1 MKKIKFR
8 AEDLDGVVHYGQG
21 IVGTPEE
28 PFLTSWNNGVG
39 VRIRVKPETVA
50 QFVRLDDDGT
60 EIYEGDKVK
69 FTVKTGY
76 SFFNS
81 ETFITDGLVSVSECV
96 LRDSPFLINDKV
108 SVRKIEDD

>member
-8 AEDLDGVVHYGQG
+8 AEDLHGVIHYGQG
-21 IVGTPEE
+21 IVGTSEE
-28 PFLTSWNNGVG
+28 PYLTSWNDGAG

-50 QFVRLDDDGT
+50 QFIRLDDDGT

-76 SFFNS
+76 SFFDG
-81 ETFITDGLVSVSECV
+81 EAIMMDGLVSVSECV

-108 SVRKIEDD
+108 SMRKIEND